1 MVFPCCKISDAVEE
15 HEEAPAKEEPEIFS
29 EKEVEVPADN

>member
-15 HEEAPAKEEPEIFS
+15 QEAAPVKEEPEIFS
-29 EKEVEVPADN
+29 EKEVEVPVDN